1 MGSLLINKRPGSL
14 DIKPASQSR
23 PFQINDFI
31 FLSEGASNSYLIET
45 SEGNILINT
54 GLGVEAPIHKN
65 CFDQVNDK
73 KIKYI
78 IYTQGHVDHVGGS
91 GFFKEYNPEA
101 TLIAQENIIEHQ
113 SFDSLT
119 QGGRVLN
126 AYKFFGEMIDLMN
139 DAIASAEKM
148 GFKDIQSIAEPDILF
163 KDEYKFSLGG
173 LDLELYSIPGGETLD
188 ALLIYLPQH
197 KILFSGNAFGPLFPH
212 IPNFCTIRGDRIR
225 FAIPYLDMCKKVLE
239 LNPEILITGH
249 FKPIE
254 GQELIHKEVKNLHDA
269 VEYIHTKTV
278 EGINAGKDMFELM
291 QKIVLPRELSV
302 GEGYGTVEWA
312 IRSIYEGYTGWFRH
326 NSTTELYSYSPQNI
340 FPDLNDLIDQKIA
353 LKKIKD
359 LIDKNEYLKA
369 IHISEIIIASDDNE
383 EALKMYLNIHEILLN
398 EAQKNSNRWIV
409 KWLEFEIEETKN
421 KLNEQENPS
430 T

>member
-14 DIKPASQSR
+14 DIKPASQTKPVR
-23 PFQINDFI
+23 INNFI
-31 FLSEGASNSYLIET
+31 YLSEGASNSYLIET
-45 SEGNILINT
+45 TEGNILINT
-54 GLGVEAPIHKN
+54 GLGVEAPVHKYS
-65 CFDQVNDK
+65 FDQVNK
-73 KIKYI
+73 NKIKYI

-139 DAIASAEKM
+139 DAIARAEKM

-173 LDLELYSIPGGETLD
+173 VDVELYSVPGGETLD
-188 ALLIYLPQH
+188 ALLIYLPKH

-225 FAIPYLDMCKKVLE
+225 FAIPYLEMCNKVLE
-239 LNPEILITGH
+239 LKPNMLITGH

-254 GQELIHKEVKNLHDA
+254 GQKLIYDEVKNLHDA
-269 VEYIHTKTV
+269 VNYIHNETV
-278 EGINAGKDMFELM
+278 EGINAGKDMYELM
-291 QKIVLPRELSV
+291 KEIVLPKKLSV

-326 NSTTELYSYSPQNI
+326 KSTTELYAYSPQAI
-340 FPDLNDLIDQKIA
+340 FSDLNN
-353 LKKIKD
+353 
-359 LIDKNEYLKA
+359 LIDKKEALKRIEDFVVGSEYLKA
-369 IHISEIIIASDDNE
+369 INLCEIIISSDDNK
-383 EALKMYLNIHEILLN
+383 EALKIYLDIHIILLK

-409 KWLEFEIEETKN
+409 KWLESEIEETKN
-421 KLNEQENPS
+421 KLNA
-430 T
+430 

>member
-14 DIKPASQSR
+14 DIKPASQTKPVR
-23 PFQINDFI
+23 INNFI
-31 FLSEGASNSYLIET
+31 YLSEGASNSYLIET
-45 SEGNILINT
+45 TEGNILINT
-54 GLGVEAPIHKN
+54 GLGVEAPVHKYA
-65 CFDQVNDK
+65 FDQVNK
-73 KIKYI
+73 NKIKYI
-78 IYTQGHVDHVGGS
+78 IFTQGHVDHVGGS
-91 GFFKEYNPEA
+91 GFFKEYNPDA

-139 DAIASAEKM
+139 DAIARAEKM

-173 LDLELYSIPGGETLD
+173 LDVELYSVPGGETLD
-188 ALLIYLPQH
+188 ALLIYLPKH

-212 IPNFCTIRGDRIR
+212 LPNFCTIRGDRIR
-225 FAIPYLDMCKKVLE
+225 FAIPYLEMCNKVLE
-239 LNPEILITGH
+239 LKPNMLITGH

-254 GQELIHKEVKNLHDA
+254 GQKLIYDEVKNLHDA
-269 VEYIHTKTV
+269 VDYIHTKTV
-278 EGINAGKDMFELM
+278 EGINTGKDMYELM
-291 QKIVLPRELSV
+291 KEIVLPKKLSV

-326 NSTTELYSYSPQNI
+326 KSTTELYAYSPQAI
-340 FPDLNDLIDQKIA
+340 FSDLNH
-353 LKKIKD
+353 
-359 LIDKNEYLKA
+359 LIDKKEALKRIEDFIVGSEYLKA
-369 IHISEIIIASDDNE
+369 INLCEIIISSDDNK
-383 EALKMYLNIHEILLN
+383 EALKIYLDIHIILLK

-409 KWLEFEIEETKN
+409 KWLESEIEETKN
-421 KLNEQENPS
+421 KLNA
-430 T
+430 

>member
-14 DIKPASQSR
+14 DIKPASQSEPVR
-23 PFQINDFI
+23 INNFI
-31 FLSEGASNSYLIET
+31 YLSEGASNSYLIET
-45 SEGNILINT
+45 TDGNILINT
-54 GLGVEAPIHKN
+54 GLGVEAPVHKYA
-65 CFDQVNDK
+65 FDQVNK
-73 KIKYI
+73 NKIKYI
-78 IYTQGHVDHVGGS
+78 IFTQGHVDHVGGS
-91 GFFKEYNPEA
+91 GFFKEYNPDA

-139 DAIASAEKM
+139 DAIARAEKM

-173 LDLELYSIPGGETLD
+173 LDVELYSVPGGETLD
-188 ALLIYLPQH
+188 ALLIYLPKH

-212 IPNFCTIRGDRIR
+212 LPNFCTIRGDRIR
-225 FAIPYLDMCKKVLE
+225 FAIPYLEMCKKVLE
-239 LNPEILITGH
+239 LKPNILITGH

-254 GQELIHKEVKNLHDA
+254 GQKLIYDEVKNLHDA
-269 VEYIHTKTV
+269 VDYIHTKTV
-278 EGINAGKDMFELM
+278 EGINTGKDMYELM
-291 QKIVLPRELSV
+291 KEIVLPKKLSV

-326 NSTTELYSYSPQNI
+326 KSTTELYAYSPQAI
-340 FPDLNDLIDQKIA
+340 FSDLNN
-353 LKKIKD
+353 
-359 LIDKNEYLKA
+359 LIDKKEALKRIEEFIAGSEYLKA
-369 IHISEIIIASDDNE
+369 INLCEIVISSDDNK
-383 EALKMYLNIHEILLN
+383 EALKIYLDIHIILLK

-409 KWLEFEIEETKN
+409 KWLESEIEETKN
-421 KLNEQENPS
+421 KLNA
-430 T
+430 

>member
-14 DIKPASQSR
+14 DIKPASQTKPVR
-23 PFQINDFI
+23 INNFI
-31 FLSEGASNSYLIET
+31 YLSEGASNSYLIET
-45 SEGNILINT
+45 TEGNILINT
-54 GLGVEAPIHKN
+54 GLGVEAPVHKYA
-65 CFDQVNDK
+65 FDQVNK
-73 KIKYI
+73 NKIKYI
-78 IYTQGHVDHVGGS
+78 IFTQGHVDHVGGS
-91 GFFKEYNPEA
+91 GFFKEYNPDA

-139 DAIASAEKM
+139 DAIARAEKM

-173 LDLELYSIPGGETLD
+173 LDVELYSVPGGETLD
-188 ALLIYLPQH
+188 ALLIYLPKH

-212 IPNFCTIRGDRIR
+212 LPNFCTIRGDRIR
-225 FAIPYLDMCKKVLE
+225 FAIPYLEMCNKVLE
-239 LNPEILITGH
+239 LKPNMLITGH

-254 GQELIHKEVKNLHDA
+254 GQKLIYDEVKNLHDA
-269 VEYIHTKTV
+269 VDYIHTKTV
-278 EGINAGKDMFELM
+278 EGINTGKDMYELM
-291 QKIVLPRELSV
+291 KEIVLPKKLSV

-326 NSTTELYSYSPQNI
+326 KSTTELYAYSPQAI
-340 FPDLNDLIDQKIA
+340 FSDLNN
-353 LKKIKD
+353 
-359 LIDKNEYLKA
+359 LIDKKEALKRIEEFIAGSEYLKA
-369 IHISEIIIASDDNE
+369 INLCEIVISSDDNK
-383 EALKMYLNIHEILLN
+383 EALKIYLDIHIILLK

-409 KWLEFEIEETKN
+409 KWLESEIEETKN
-421 KLNEQENPS
+421 KLNA
-430 T
+430 

>member
-1 MGSLLINKRPGSL
+1 
-14 DIKPASQSR
+14 
-23 PFQINDFI
+23 
-31 FLSEGASNSYLIET
+31 
-45 SEGNILINT
+45 
-54 GLGVEAPIHKN
+54 
-65 CFDQVNDK
+65 
-73 KIKYI
+73 
-78 IYTQGHVDHVGGS
+78 VDHVGGS
-91 GFFKEYNPEA
+91 GFFKEYNPDA

-139 DAIASAEKM
+139 DAIAKAERM

-163 KDEYKFSLGG
+163 KDDYKFSLGG
-173 LDLELYSIPGGETLD
+173 LDVELYSVPGGETLD
-188 ALLIYLPQH
+188 AILIYLPQH
-197 KILFSGNAFGPLFPH
+197 EILFSGNAFGPLFPH

-239 LNPEILITGH
+239 LNPKILITGH

-254 GQELIHKEVKNLHDA
+254 GQKLIHKEVKNLHDA

-278 EGINAGKDMFELM
+278 EGINTGKDMFSLM
-291 QKIVLPRELSV
+291 QEIALPRELSV

-326 NSTTELYSYSPQNI
+326 NSTTELYSYSPQAI
-340 FPDLNDLIDQKIA
+340 YPDLNDLIDRKIA
-353 LKKIKD
+353 LKKIND
-359 LIDKNEYLKA
+359 LINNKEYFKA
-369 IHISEIIIASDDNE
+369 IHLSEIIIASDDNE
-383 EALKMYLNIHEILLN
+383 EALRMYLNIHEILLK

-409 KWLEFEIEETKN
+409 KWLEFEIETTKN
-421 KLNEQENPS
+421 KLNE
-430 T
+430 

>member
-1 MGSLLINKRPGSL
+1 MGSILINKRPGSL
-14 DIKPASQSR
+14 DIKPANQTKPVR
-23 PFQINDFI
+23 INDFI
-31 FLSEGASNSYLIET
+31 YLSEGTSNSYLIET
-45 SEGNILINT
+45 TEGNILINT
-54 GLGVEAPIHKN
+54 GLGVEAPVHKYS
-65 CFDQVNDK
+65 FDQVNK
-73 KIKYI
+73 NKIKYI

-139 DAIASAEKM
+139 DAIARAEKM

-173 LDLELYSIPGGETLD
+173 VDVELYSVPGGETLD
-188 ALLIYLPQH
+188 ALLIYLPKH

-225 FAIPYLDMCKKVLE
+225 FAIPYLEMCNKVLE
-239 LNPEILITGH
+239 LKPNMLITGH

-254 GQELIHKEVKNLHDA
+254 GQKLIYDEVKNLHDA
-269 VEYIHTKTV
+269 VNYIHNETV
-278 EGINAGKDMFELM
+278 EGINTGKDMYELM
-291 QKIVLPRELSV
+291 KEIVLPKKLSV

-326 NSTTELYSYSPQNI
+326 KSTTELYAYSPQAI
-340 FPDLNDLIDQKIA
+340 FSDLNN
-353 LKKIKD
+353 
-359 LIDKNEYLKA
+359 LIDKKEALKRIEDFIVGSEYLKA
-369 IHISEIIIASDDNE
+369 INLCEIIISSDDNK
-383 EALKMYLNIHEILLN
+383 EALKIYLDIHIILLK

-409 KWLEFEIEETKN
+409 KWLESEIEETKN
-421 KLNEQENPS
+421 KLNA
-430 T
+430 

>member
-14 DIKPASQSR
+14 DIKPASQTKPVR
-23 PFQINDFI
+23 INNFI
-31 FLSEGASNSYLIET
+31 YLSEGASNSYLIET
-45 SEGNILINT
+45 TEGNILINT
-54 GLGVEAPIHKN
+54 GLGVEAPVHKY
-65 CFDQVNDK
+65 CFDQVNK
-73 KIKYI
+73 NKIKYI

-91 GFFKEYNPEA
+91 GFFKEYNPDA

-139 DAIASAEKM
+139 NAIARAEKM
-148 GFKDIQSIAEPDILF
+148 GFKDIQSIVKPDILF

-173 LDLELYSIPGGETLD
+173 VDVELYSVPGGETLD
-188 ALLIYLPQH
+188 ALLIYLPKH

-225 FAIPYLDMCKKVLE
+225 FAIPYLEMCNKVLE
-239 LNPEILITGH
+239 LKPNMLITGH

-254 GQELIHKEVKNLHDA
+254 GQKLIYDEVKNLHDA
-269 VEYIHTKTV
+269 VNYIHNETV
-278 EGINAGKDMFELM
+278 EGINTGKDMYELM
-291 QKIVLPRELSV
+291 KEIVLPKKLSV

-326 NSTTELYSYSPQNI
+326 KSTTELYAYSPQAI
-340 FPDLNDLIDQKIA
+340 FSDLNN
-353 LKKIKD
+353 
-359 LIDKNEYLKA
+359 LIDKKEALKRIEDFIVGSEYLKA
-369 IHISEIIIASDDNE
+369 INLCEIIISSDDNK
-383 EALKMYLNIHEILLN
+383 EALKIYLDIHIILLK

-409 KWLEFEIEETKN
+409 KWLESEIEETKN
-421 KLNEQENPS
+421 KLNA
-430 T
+430 

>member
-14 DIKPASQSR
+14 DIKPASQTKPVR
-23 PFQINDFI
+23 INNFI
-31 FLSEGASNSYLIET
+31 YLSEGASNSYLIET
-45 SEGNILINT
+45 TEGNILINT
-54 GLGVEAPIHKN
+54 GLGVEAPVHKY
-65 CFDQVNDK
+65 CFDQVNK
-73 KIKYI
+73 NKIKYI

-139 DAIASAEKM
+139 DAIARAEKM

-173 LDLELYSIPGGETLD
+173 VDVELYSVPGGETLD
-188 ALLIYLPQH
+188 ALLIYLPKH

-225 FAIPYLDMCKKVLE
+225 FAIPYLEMCNKVLE
-239 LNPEILITGH
+239 LKPNMLITGH

-254 GQELIHKEVKNLHDA
+254 GQKLIYDEVKNLHDA
-269 VEYIHTKTV
+269 VNYIHNETV
-278 EGINAGKDMFELM
+278 EGINAGKDMYELM
-291 QKIVLPRELSV
+291 KEIVLPKKLSV

-326 NSTTELYSYSPQNI
+326 KSTTELYAYSPQAI
-340 FPDLNDLIDQKIA
+340 FSDLNN
-353 LKKIKD
+353 
-359 LIDKNEYLKA
+359 LIDKKEALKRIEDFVVGSEYLKA
-369 IHISEIIIASDDNE
+369 INLCEIIISSDDNK
-383 EALKMYLNIHEILLN
+383 EALKIYLDIHIILLK

-409 KWLEFEIEETKN
+409 KWLESEIEETKN
-421 KLNEQENPS
+421 KLNA
-430 T
+430 

>member
-14 DIKPASQSR
+14 DIKPASQTKPVR
-23 PFQINDFI
+23 INDFI
-31 FLSEGASNSYLIET
+31 YLSEGTSNSYLIET
-45 SEGNILINT
+45 TEGNILINT
-54 GLGVEAPIHKN
+54 GLGVEAPVHKYS
-65 CFDQVNDK
+65 FDQVNK
-73 KIKYI
+73 NKIKYI

-101 TLIAQENIIEHQ
+101 ILIAQENIIEHQ

-139 DAIASAEKM
+139 DAIARAEKM
-148 GFKDIQSIAEPDILF
+148 GFKDIQSIVEPDILF

-173 LDLELYSIPGGETLD
+173 VDVELYSVPGGETLD
-188 ALLIYLPQH
+188 ALLIYLPKH

-212 IPNFCTIRGDRIR
+212 LPNFCTIRGDRIR
-225 FAIPYLDMCKKVLE
+225 FAIPYLEMCNKVLE
-239 LNPEILITGH
+239 LKPNMLITGH

-254 GQELIHKEVKNLHDA
+254 GQKLIYDEVKNLHDA
-269 VEYIHTKTV
+269 VNYIHNETV
-278 EGINAGKDMFELM
+278 EGINTGKDMYELM
-291 QKIVLPRELSV
+291 KEIVLPKKLSV

-326 NSTTELYSYSPQNI
+326 KSTTELYAYSPQAI
-340 FPDLNDLIDQKIA
+340 FPDLNN
-353 LKKIKD
+353 
-359 LIDKNEYLKA
+359 LIDKKEALKRIEDFIVGSEYLKA
-369 IHISEIIIASDDNE
+369 INLCEIIISSDDNK
-383 EALKMYLNIHEILLN
+383 EALKIYLDIHIILLK

-409 KWLEFEIEETKN
+409 KWLESEIEETKN
-421 KLNEQENPS
+421 KLNA
-430 T
+430 

>member
-14 DIKPASQSR
+14 DIKPASQTKPVR
-23 PFQINDFI
+23 INNFI
-31 FLSEGASNSYLIET
+31 YLSEGASNSYLIET
-45 SEGNILINT
+45 TEGNILINT
-54 GLGVEAPIHKN
+54 GLGVEAPVHKY
-65 CFDQVNDK
+65 CFDQVNK
-73 KIKYI
+73 NKIKYI

-91 GFFKEYNPEA
+91 GFFKEYNPDA

-139 DAIASAEKM
+139 DAIARAEKM
-148 GFKDIQSIAEPDILF
+148 GFKDIQSIVKPDILF

-173 LDLELYSIPGGETLD
+173 VDVELYSVPGGETLD
-188 ALLIYLPQH
+188 ALLIYLPKH

-225 FAIPYLDMCKKVLE
+225 FAIPYLEMCNKVLE
-239 LNPEILITGH
+239 LKPNMLITGH

-254 GQELIHKEVKNLHDA
+254 GQKLIYDEVKNLHDA
-269 VEYIHTKTV
+269 VDYIHTKTV
-278 EGINAGKDMFELM
+278 EGINTGKDMYELM
-291 QKIVLPRELSV
+291 KEIVLPKKLSV

-326 NSTTELYSYSPQNI
+326 KSTTELYAYSPQAI
-340 FPDLNDLIDQKIA
+340 FSDLNN
-353 LKKIKD
+353 
-359 LIDKNEYLKA
+359 LIDKKEALKRIEEFIAGSEYLKA
-369 IHISEIIIASDDNE
+369 INLCEIVISSDDNK
-383 EALKMYLNIHEILLN
+383 EALKIYLDIHIILLK

-409 KWLEFEIEETKN
+409 KWLESEIEETKN
-421 KLNEQENPS
+421 KLNA
-430 T
+430 